1 MMNMIKIRDK
11 VMIVNNSSDLY
22 GRQGRVLM
30 VNKEFSNAYV
40 IIDKVR
46 FLIDLKDLEIIGGYE
61 NE

>member
-1 MMNMIKIRDK
+1 MIKIRDK

>member
-1 MMNMIKIRDK
+1 MIKTRDK
-11 VMIVNNSSDLY
+11 VMVINNSSDLY

-46 FLIDLKDLEIIGGYE
+46 FLIDLKDLDIMGGYE

>member
-1 MMNMIKIRDK
+1 MIKTRDK
-11 VMIVNNSSDLY
+11 VMVINNSSDLY

-30 VNKEFSNAYV
+30 VNNSFKNAYV

-46 FLIDLKDLEIIGGYE
+46 FLIDLKDLEIMGGYE